1 MRGLPYSFLLA
12 SALLTTSGLRARETR
27 AAHENAVG
35 RTATLA
41 EALIDARQGY
51 DLARA
56 LELREKSRT
65 IEEGLSSSAK
75 ARLRAD
81 VGLLVAEL
89 YRIDFEQ
96 TPPDQREERRR
107 LGALIDD
114 AALEGLALLDS
125 VAIDSDSQR
134 LRADLVGTLIRSKFR
149 GKKYRRQMEEAA
161 QRAVELDGRNALGWV
176 SRAKPLLFA
185 PGRSRQDLHSGLE
198 YLQQALEIDP
208 RLETAKLLR
217 GRALAELDRHI
228 EAIEELRAVLA
239 ANPACAPARDLL
251 QEIQE

>member
-1 MRGLPYSFLLA
+1 MRGLPYAFLLA
-12 SALLTTSGLRARETR
+12 STLATCGLRAAETR
-27 AAHENAVG
+27 TTHESVGG

-41 EALIDARQGY
+41 NALIDARQGY

-56 LELREKSRT
+56 IELRAESRT
-65 IEEGLSSSAK
+65 LDEGLSTSAE

-81 VGLLVAEL
+81 AGLLVAEL

-125 VAIDSDSQR
+125 VAIDSESQR

-176 SRAKPLLFA
+176 SRAKPHLFA
-185 PGRSRQDLHSGLE
+185 PGRTRQDLHSGLE
-198 YLQQALEIDP
+198 YLQQALKIDP

-217 GRALAELDRHI
+217 GRALAELDRHQ